1 MQGGEGGGHT
11 GDVPTSVLIPVV
23 ADLCRGRTSPLTG
36 EPVRVVAAGGI
47 FDGRGLAMA
56 LALGAS
62 AVWVGTRF
70 LASLE
75 ADAPQV
81 HKEGVLSCG
90 YHETLRTLV
99 FTGRPLRVKSSA
111 YVREWEGKRR
121 DEMYASLAKGKLPY
135 EVDRA
140 RHESASAEE
149 RDELKKVALLMG
161 KVAGAISNLQPA
173 AAIIEDMMRQAV
185 QVMRGNAGMISKL

>member
-1 MQGGEGGGHT
+1 M
-11 GDVPTSVLIPVV
+11 
-23 ADLCRGRTSPLTG
+23 
-36 EPVRVVAAGGI
+36 RVVAAGGI

-90 YHETLRTLV
+90 YHDTLRTLV
-99 FTGRPLRVKSSA
+99 FTG
-111 YVREWEGKRR
+111 
-121 DEMYASLAKGKLPY
+121 
-135 EVDRA
+135 
-140 RHESASAEE
+140 
-149 RDELKKVALLMG
+149 
-161 KVAGAISNLQPA
+161 
-173 AAIIEDMMRQAV
+173 
-185 QVMRGNAGMISKL
+185 